1 MRIATRT
8 TVLTGARQSAALAL
22 VLLSQIAAAQIYPAK
37 PVRVIVPAAP
47 GGGLD
52 LTARAFTPRLAEIW
66 GQNVVIE
73 NRAGANFIVGTEAV
87 AKSSPDG
94 YTLLYTSHAAL
105 TINPVTYT
113 KLPYGKE
120 DLAPITIVYITP
132 SALLVNAALP
142 IKSVQDLIAQ
152 LRANPGKFNH
162 GSNSAST
169 ILASELLK
177 SIAKVEYQDINYK
190 GGVLAAAATAAG
202 EIQFCIVDMGSA
214 TAPIKAGRV
223 RLIAV
228 TTPQRSKLT
237 PDTPTVAESGLP
249 GYAYT
254 GMTVLLAPAK
264 TPPEIVTRA
273 NAVMKKILSEAEIIA
288 KLETYGGEALAS
300 NSPEDAARV
309 LREELERWEKL
320 VKERGLKFQ

>member
-1 MRIATRT
+1 MNMKHFH
-8 TVLTGARQSAALAL
+8 LSSLAAPAVAACLG
-22 VLLSQIAAAQIYPAK
+22 IAAPAMAQSYPAK
-37 PVRVIVPAAP
+37 PVRIIVPAAA

-52 LTARAFTPRLAEIW
+52 ITARIFASRLSDTW
-66 GQNVVIE
+66 GQNAVVE

-87 AKSSPDG
+87 AKAVPDG

-105 TINPVTYT
+105 TINPVTYA
-113 KLPYGKE
+113 KLPYSVQ
-120 DLAPITIVYITP
+120 DLAPITIVYVTP

-177 SIAKVEYQDINYK
+177 SIAKVEFQDINYK

-214 TAPIKAGRV
+214 TAPVKSGRV
-223 RLIAV
+223 RLLAV
-228 TTPQRSKLT
+228 TTPQRSKLS
-237 PDTPTVAESGLP
+237 PDVPTVAEQGVP

-254 GMTVLLAPAK
+254 GMTALLAPAK
-264 TPPEIVTRA
+264 TPSEIIARA
-273 NAVMKKILSEAEIIA
+273 NAAMKRVLLEPETSAKIEGV
-288 KLETYGGEALAS
+288 GGEVLA
-300 NSPEDAARV
+300 NSPEETARM

>member
-1 MRIATRT
+1 MRYAWTIAVTIT
-8 TVLTGARQSAALAL
+8 LSAASTHSLAQ
-22 VLLSQIAAAQIYPAK
+22 SYPVK

-52 LTARAFTPRLAEIW
+52 LTARAFTPRLAEIF

-73 NRAGANFIVGTEAV
+73 NRAGANFILGTEAV
-87 AKSSPDG
+87 AKATPDG

-105 TINPVTYT
+105 TINPVTYA
-113 KLPYGKE
+113 KLPYATQ
-120 DLAPITIVYITP
+120 DLAPISVVYITP
-132 SALLVNAALP
+132 SALLVHAALQ
-142 IKSVQDLIAQ
+142 IKTVQDLVAQ

-177 SIAKVEYQDINYK
+177 SIAKVDYQDINYK

-214 TAPIKAGRV
+214 TAPIKSGRV
-223 RLIAV
+223 RMIAV

-237 PDTPTVAESGLP
+237 PDTPTVAESGVP

-264 TPPEIVTRA
+264 TPPEIVGRT
-273 NAVMKKILSEAEIIA
+273 NAIMKKLLAEAEIIS
-288 KLETYGGEALAS
+288 KLETYGGEAQSS
-300 NSPEDAARV
+300 NSPEDAVRV
-309 LREELERWEKL
+309 LREELERWERL

>member
-1 MRIATRT
+1 MPMRSALTLATACYLSVWST
-8 TVLTGARQSAALAL
+8 QSF
-22 VLLSQIAAAQIYPAK
+22 AQSYPVK

-52 LTARAFTPRLAEIW
+52 LTARAFTPRLAEIF

-73 NRAGANFIVGTEAV
+73 NRAGANFILGTEAV
-87 AKSSPDG
+87 AKATPDG

-105 TINPVTYT
+105 TINPVTYA
-113 KLPYGKE
+113 KLPYSTQ

-142 IKSVQDLIAQ
+142 IKSVQDLVAQ

-169 ILASELLK
+169 MLASELLK
-177 SIAKVEYQDINYK
+177 SIAKVDYQDINYK

-214 TAPIKAGRV
+214 TAPIKSGRV
-223 RLIAV
+223 RLVAV

-237 PDTPTVAESGLP
+237 PDTPTLAESGVP

-264 TPPEIVTRA
+264 TPTEIVARTNAIMKKVLSEPEI
-273 NAVMKKILSEAEIIA
+273 IS
-288 KLETYGGEALAS
+288 KLETYGGEAQSS
-300 NSPEDAARV
+300 NSAEEASRV

-320 VKERGLKFQ
+320 VKDRGLKFQ